1 MVVKEK
7 STVHRRTKI
16 LEKLESDGQVNVTDL
31 SNQFNVSEVT
41 IRNDFLQLEKK
52 NMLIRARGGAIKVNR
67 VGLDF
72 ELSKKQ
78 KINLDLKKKIGKKAA
93 ELVRDGDTIIIDS
106 GTTTQE
112 MVGNLHPDSKLT
124 VITNA
129 LNIANSLVYN
139 NNIQVIMP
147 GGFLRKDALSMI
159 GSPAEKNLRDYLCD
173 KLFLGVDGLDFE
185 FGISTPNIAE
195 AHLNKI
201 MIEISRQ
208 VIVLADSTKV
218 KKRSLAVIC
227 QLSKVDILITDD
239 GLSPNYRTRLEQLGV
254 EVIIA

>member
-1 MVVKEK
+1 MVTKIK

-16 LEKLESDGQVNVTDL
+16 LEKLESDGQVNVTEL

-52 NMLIRARGGAIKVNR
+52 NMLIRARGGAIKVSR
-67 VGLDF
+67 VGVDF

-78 KINLDLKKKIGKKAA
+78 KINLDLKKKIGKVGA
-93 ELVRDGDTIIIDS
+93 ELVNDGDTIIIDS

-112 MVGNLHPDSKLT
+112 MVKNLHPDSKLT

-129 LNIANSLVYN
+129 LNIANNLVYN

-159 GSPAEKNLRDYLCD
+159 GSPAEKALRDYLCD
-173 KLFLGVDGLDFE
+173 KLFLGVDGLDFD
-185 FGISTPNIAE
+185 FGISTPNIEE
-195 AHLNKI
+195 AHLNRI

-208 VIVLADSTKV
+208 VIVLADSSKV
-218 KKRSLAVIC
+218 KKRSLGVIC
-227 QLSKVDILITDD
+227 PLSKVDILITDD

>member
-93 ELVRDGDTIIIDS
+93 
-106 GTTTQE
+106 
-112 MVGNLHPDSKLT
+112 
-124 VITNA
+124 
-129 LNIANSLVYN
+129 
-139 NNIQVIMP
+139 
-147 GGFLRKDALSMI
+147 
-159 GSPAEKNLRDYLCD
+159 
-173 KLFLGVDGLDFE
+173 
-185 FGISTPNIAE
+185 
-195 AHLNKI
+195 
-201 MIEISRQ
+201 
-208 VIVLADSTKV
+208 
-218 KKRSLAVIC
+218 
-227 QLSKVDILITDD
+227 
-239 GLSPNYRTRLEQLGV
+239 
-254 EVIIA
+254 

>member
-1 MVVKEK
+1 MAVKVK
-7 STVHRRTKI
+7 STVQRRTWI

-31 SNQFNVSEVT
+31 SKQFSVSEVT

-52 NMLIRARGGAIKVNR
+52 NMLIRARGGAIKINR
-67 VGLDF
+67 VGVDF

-78 KINLDLKKKIGKKAA
+78 KINLDLKKKIGKRGAK
-93 ELVRDGDTIIIDS
+93 LVKDGDTIIVDA

-112 MVGNLHPDSKLT
+112 MIKNLAPESKLT

-129 LNIANSLVYN
+129 LNIANNLVFN

-159 GSPAEKNLRDYLCD
+159 GSPAEKNIRDYLCD
-173 KLFLGVDGLDFE
+173 KLFLGVDGLDFD
-185 FGISTPNIAE
+185 FGISTPNIEE
-195 AHLNKI
+195 AHLNRI

-208 VIVLADSTKV
+208 IIVLADSSKI
-218 KKRSLAVIC
+218 KNRSLGVIC
-227 QLSKVDILITDD
+227 PLSKIDILVTDD
-239 GLSPNYRTRLEQLGV
+239 GLNPDYQAKLEQLGL

>member
-1 MVVKEK
+1 MAEKIK
-7 STVHRRTKI
+7 STVQRRTLI
-16 LEKLESDGQVNVTDL
+16 LEKLESDGQVNVIDL
-31 SNQFNVSEVT
+31 SKQFNVSEVT

-52 NMLIRARGGAIKVNR
+52 NMLIRARGGAIKINR
-67 VGLDF
+67 VGVDF

-78 KINLDLKKKIGKKAA
+78 KINLELKKKFGKRGAI
-93 ELVRDGDTIIIDS
+93 LVKDGDTISVDA

-112 MVGNLHPDSKLT
+112 MVKNLAPENKLT

-129 LNIANSLVYN
+129 LNIANNLVYN
-139 NNIQVIMP
+139 DKIQVIMP

-159 GSPAEKNLRDYLCD
+159 GSPAEKTLRDYLCD

-185 FGISTPNIAE
+185 FGISTPNIEE
-195 AHLNKI
+195 AHLNRV

-208 VIVLADSTKV
+208 IIVLADSSKI
-218 KKRSLAVIC
+218 KKRSLGVIC
-227 QLSKVDILITDD
+227 PLSKVDILVTDD
-239 GLSPNYRTRLEQLGV
+239 GLSPEYLTKLEQIGL

>member
-1 MVVKEK
+1 MDEKVK
-7 STVHRRTKI
+7 STVQRRTQI
-16 LEKLESDGQVNVTDL
+16 LDMLESDGQVNVTDL
-31 SNQFNVSEVT
+31 STQFKVSEVT

-52 NMLIRARGGAIKVNR
+52 NMLIRARGGAIKINR
-67 VGLDF
+67 VGVDF

-78 KINLDLKKKIGKKAA
+78 KINLDLKKKIGRAGA
-93 ELVRDGDTIIIDS
+93 RLVKDGDTIIVDA

-112 MVGNLHPDSKLT
+112 MVKNLDPDSKLT

-129 LNIANSLVYN
+129 LNIANQLVYN

-159 GSPAEKNLRDYLCD
+159 GSPAEITIRNFLCD

-185 FGISTPNIAE
+185 FGISTPNIEE

-208 VIVLADSTKV
+208 VIVLADSSKV

-227 QLSKVDILITDD
+227 PLSKVDILVTDD
-239 GLSPNYRTRLEQLGV
+239 GLGPDYQNRLEQLGV

>member
-1 MVVKEK
+1 MVTKVK

-31 SNQFNVSEVT
+31 SKQFNVSEVT

-52 NMLIRARGGAIKVNR
+52 NMLIRARGGAIKVSR
-67 VGLDF
+67 VGVDF
-72 ELSKKQ
+72 ELSQKQ
-78 KINLDLKKKIGKKAA
+78 KINLDLKKKIGKRGA
-93 ELVRDGDTIIIDS
+93 ELVRDGDTIIIDA

-112 MVGNLHPDSKLT
+112 MVKNLHPESKLT

-129 LNIANSLVYN
+129 LNIANNLVYN
-139 NNIQVIMP
+139 NKIQVIMP

-159 GSPAEKNLRDYLCD
+159 GSPAEKTLRNYLCD

-185 FGISTPNIAE
+185 FGISTPNIEE

-208 VIVLADSTKV
+208 VIVLADSSKV

-227 QLSKVDILITDD
+227 PLSKVDILVTDD
-239 GLSPNYRTRLEQLGV
+239 GLSPDYRTRLEQLGV